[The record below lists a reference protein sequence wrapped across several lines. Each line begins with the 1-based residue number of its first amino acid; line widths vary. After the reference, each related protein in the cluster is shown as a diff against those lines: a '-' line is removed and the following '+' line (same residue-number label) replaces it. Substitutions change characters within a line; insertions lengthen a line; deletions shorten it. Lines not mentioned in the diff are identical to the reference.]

1 MLRARLPNPG
11 PCGLAK
17 KTWQKNIQQKIHGS
31 TSVVLNLKCFAPSG
45 HLTISLVVTRGGKG
59 PLAARV
65 EVRDAAKYPAMHGT
79 GSHKEELFGPKMSI
93 V

>member
-1 MLRARLPNPG
+1 M
-11 PCGLAK
+11 GLHQ
-17 KTWQKNIQQKIHGS
+17 WFS
-31 TSVVLNLKCFAPSG
+31 TLSAFAPSG
-45 HLTISLVVTRGGKG
+45 HLTILLVVTLGGKG

-65 EVRDAAKYPAMHGT
+65 EARDAAKYPAMHGT